1 MPAANALNYLAL
13 QDAVLGRRFPAA
25 SQRPNAKRWLA
36 TAYQD
41 VWSALESPRMWT
53 FSRVSL
59 AALTVSSATPTMPSD
74 FGEVIDLYDENGIPL
89 TRLSQEEFEPVAV
102 SQVAQGPP
110 YVYMSLNRQVT
121 LAPTPSGSL
130 AYKISYRRRLSH
142 KESDG
147 STVTGGFMDEEDDY
161 PLWDDHHSV
170 LIPRATAVGLIE
182 VNDPTWEQAQEE
194 YERQLMRM
202 REDYEYERPQ
212 QQWAKS
218 CWY

>member
-1 MPAANALNYLAL
+1 MRVGVPKEIKVHEYRVGLVPASVRELTHHGHEVLVETNAGA
-13 QDAVLGRRFPAA
+13 GC
-25 SQRPNAKRWLA
+25 
-36 TAYQD
+36 
-41 VWSALESPRMWT
+41 
-53 FSRVSL
+53 
-59 AALTVSSATPTMPSD
+59 
-74 FGEVIDLYDENGIPL
+74 
-89 TRLSQEEFEPVAV
+89 
-102 SQVAQGPP
+102 
-110 YVYMSLNRQVT
+110 
-121 LAPTPSGSL
+121 
-130 AYKISYRRRLSH
+130 
-142 KESDG
+142 
-147 STVTGGFMDEEDDY
+147 GFMDEDSDY